1 MVAVKSQSVVINA
14 KSFLKNSSLITFGF
28 NLLTNN
34 VLWCDELNF
43 QLITSVTYG
52 HMNMSLSLFRLT
64 SNSQIHDLD

>member
-14 KSFLKNSSLITFGF
+14 KSFFKKNSSLITFGF

-43 QLITSVTYG
+43 QLITSVICSKKMLMFPDSG
-52 HMNMSLSLFRLT
+52 
-64 SNSQIHDLD
+64 